1 MSVDPSEVAAGP
13 FSGDAVIK
21 TFRFILS
28 SASSQMSEI
37 TFFDLEEA
45 FRALKQAQ
53 RETQYEAK
61 AKRFMQSFKFFL
73 KVSRKTREQWFEEIS
88 SNQECKV
95 SWNEF
100 ENGVK
105 RLVKSLGNPPY
116 SKTGLLAMLRYMD
129 PHCHGD
135 LTADHLHSVYKRM
148 KKTSKFAEVISG
160 CGEVFEFLQRFL
172 MEKGIRVQDMFK
184 YMCVDKNEG
193 LSLRGFAKG
202 LEKLH
207 RIYEFQSAPA
217 GSGKTAR
224 NHGSIKLKPLPSDSV
239 SVHDASRVHIAVKSE
254 EPGRRGRFREQ
265 KASSNNLDS
274 DNFGLNAK
282 SRNQG
287 GQAQLQALSAVST
300 RVGAHGGSLRRIAAY
315 SSLPHFESRHL
326 RSDVDQHLLQERQRY
341 LRGVSLSL
349 PPPRRVDNQRAVS
362 MVVREHKL
370 WLEKFDMRLR
380 ENVEKLLERR

>member
-1 MSVDPSEVAAGP
+1 MLDVDPSEVAAGP

-28 SASSQMSEI
+28 SACSQKNEI

-73 KVSRKTREQWFEEIS
+73 KVSRKTREQWFVEIS

-105 RLVKSLGNPPY
+105 KLVKSLGNPPY

-135 LTADHLHSVYKRM
+135 LTVDHLHSVYKRM
-148 KKTSKFAEVISG
+148 KKPSKFAEVVSG

-172 MEKGIRVQDMFK
+172 LEKGIRVQDMFK
-184 YMCVDKNEG
+184 YMCVDKSDE

-202 LEKLH
+202 LEKLY
-207 RIYEFQSAPA
+207 RIYEFQSAPVA
-217 GSGKTAR
+217 SGKTAR
-224 NHGSIKLKPLPSDSV
+224 KIGITKLKPI
-239 SVHDASRVHIAVKSE
+239 HNDASETSKGHLMAKPELSND
-254 EPGRRGRFREQ
+254 PGSHARFRDMHDPIS
-265 KASSNNLDS
+265 KHLGDHPLHKKLGSRAKLHPLASASSS
-274 DNFGLNAK
+274 
-282 SRNQG
+282 SPH
-287 GQAQLQALSAVST
+287 T
-300 RVGAHGGSLRRIAAY
+300 EIRV
-315 SSLPHFESRHL
+315 HL
-326 RSDVDQHLLQERQRY
+326 RSDVDEHLLQERQRC
-341 LRGVSLSL
+341 LRGVSLPL
-349 PPPRRVDNQRAVS
+349 PPPRRFDNQRAVS
-362 MVVREHKL
+362 MAVREHKL